1 VPVIKGKYEI
11 KVNEYE
17 TKEDVTYLKVSKKN
31 GTIIDTK
38 IDTADL
44 KTVLEKGTWFA
55 EWSKEFNSYL
65 VQVTNFSS
73 VDGKNL
79 KEKQTLH
86 SFILGTHT
94 KTPIRH
100 LNGDTLDNRRCNI
113 EIYNQNTVINDYETV
128 DSETVAIILR
138 DKYGR
143 RKERT
148 LIDEEDLDRVLNSGY
163 SWVYYLS
170 QGEHYAIAN
179 SPDGRIYLQNFLMNP
194 PEDMITKHVTH
205 NSLDNR
211 KCNLNNVLL
220 AKESED
226 LEGSENLEDT
236 ETLEDNN

>member
-1 VPVIKGKYEI
+1 MPIIKGKYEV

-17 TKEDVTYLKVSKKN
+17 IKEDVAYLKVMKKN
-31 GTIIDTK
+31 GTPIDTK
-38 IDTADL
+38 IDAADL
-44 KTVLEKGTWFA
+44 KIVLDKGTWFA
-55 EWSKEFNSYL
+55 EWSKDFNSYL
-65 VQVTNFSS
+65 VQVTNYSS
-73 VDGKNL
+73 VNGKTL

-86 SFILGTHT
+86 SFLLDTHT

-113 EIYNQNTVINDYETV
+113 EIYNQNSVINDYEEI

-148 LIDEEDLDRVLNSGY
+148 LIDREDLDRVLNSGY

-170 QGEHYAIAN
+170 EGEHYAVAN
-179 SPDGRIYLQNFLMNP
+179 SPNGRVYLQNFIMNT

-220 AKESED
+220 TKETEE
-226 LEGSENLEDT
+226 LEGN
-236 ETLEDNN
+236 ETLEDNNDSL

>member
-1 VPVIKGKYEI
+1 MPVIKGKYEV

-17 TKEDVTYLKVSKKN
+17 TKENITFLKVSKKN
-31 GTIIDTK
+31 DSIIDTK

-44 KTVLEKGTWFA
+44 KMVLDKGTWFA
-55 EWSKEFNSYL
+55 EWNKDFNSYL
-65 VQVTNFSS
+65 VQVLNFST
-73 VDGKNL
+73 VNGKTL

-113 EIYNQNTVINDYETV
+113 EVYNQNAVINDYEEI

-148 LIDEEDLDRVLNSGY
+148 LIDKEDLDRVLNSGY
-163 SWVYYLS
+163 SWVYYLN

-179 SPDGRIYLQNFLMNP
+179 SSTGRVFLHDFIMNA
-194 PEDMITKHVTH
+194 PEDMITKHITH
-205 NSLDNR
+205 NSLNNR
-211 KCNLNNVLL
+211 KSNLANVLL
-220 AKESED
+220 VKESETP
-226 LEGSENLEDT
+226 END
-236 ETLEDNN
+236 ETLDINN

>member
-1 VPVIKGKYEI
+1 MPVIKGKYEI

-17 TKEDVTYLKVSKKN
+17 IKEDVAYLKVCKKN
-31 GTIIDTK
+31 GTTIDTK
-38 IDTADL
+38 IDVADL
-44 KTVLEKGTWFA
+44 KMVLDKGTWFA
-55 EWSKEFNSYL
+55 EWNKNFNSYL
-65 VQVTNFSS
+65 VQVTNYSS

-113 EIYNQNTVINDYETV
+113 EIYNQNTVVNDYEDV

-143 RKERT
+143 KKERT
-148 LIDEEDLDRVLNSGY
+148 LIDKEDFDRVINSGY

-179 SPDGRIYLQNFLMNP
+179 SPNGRVYLQSFIMNTP
-194 PEDMITKHVTH
+194 QNMVTKHITH

-220 AKESED
+220 VKEPEEM
-226 LEGSENLEDT
+226 EGS